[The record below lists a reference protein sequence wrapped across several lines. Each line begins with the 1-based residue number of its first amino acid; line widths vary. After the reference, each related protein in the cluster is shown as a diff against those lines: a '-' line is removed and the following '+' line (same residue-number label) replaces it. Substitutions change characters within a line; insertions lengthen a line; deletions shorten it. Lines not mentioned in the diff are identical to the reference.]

1 MKVLMS
7 SCLLGFL
14 VRYDGLAKKQ
24 FDFNQDIAYHHLCP
38 EVLGGLSI
46 PRERCE
52 IRNLE
57 VVSETGVNHQRAFEQ
72 GAKKVLEYVLAQDID
87 VVVFKENSPSC
98 GSQFVYD
105 GSFQG
110 IKVPGMGVTTRLLRK
125 HGIVVLNENQWE
137 EYLRGEKK
145 FNESI

>member
-7 SCLLGFL
+7 SCLLGFP

-24 FDFNQDIAYHHLCP
+24 FDFNEDIAYHHLCP

-52 IRNLE
+52 IQGSD
-57 VVSETGVNHQRAFEQ
+57 VVSETGVNQKQAFEK

-87 VVVFKENSPSC
+87 VVVLKENSPSC
-98 GSQFVYD
+98 GSQFIYD
-105 GSFQG
+105 GTFKG
-110 IKVPGMGVTTRLLRK
+110 VKIPGMGVTTRLLRE
-125 HGIVVLNENQWE
+125 HGIVVMNEDQWA